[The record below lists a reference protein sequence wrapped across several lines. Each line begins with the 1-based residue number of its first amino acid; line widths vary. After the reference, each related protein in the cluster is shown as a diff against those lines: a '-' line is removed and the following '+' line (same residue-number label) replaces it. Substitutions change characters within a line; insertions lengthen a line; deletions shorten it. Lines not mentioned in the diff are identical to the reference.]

1 MIIEQN
7 NIFTIH
13 TDNTTYQ
20 FKAGDYGY
28 LEHIYYGPRIS
39 GEADFLV
46 IPQDR
51 ACQINPRQ
59 AGNNRRYSLDTIPME
74 YGFQGVGDFRSPAF
88 AVRYEDSSWGT
99 DLRYVGYEIQSGKYG
114 LPGLPAVYID
124 DENDVINPV
133 AVKESDGAQTL
144 RVFLEDRVSGIEVT
158 LFYGVIPHLDIITR
172 SVAVTN
178 RSGRTVTLTKV
189 QSACVD
195 FVSGNFDAVTFYGRW
210 AQERNMQR
218 SAVQHGLFSVGS
230 SRGGSSLQYNPSLIL
245 CDHETTEHTGLAYS
259 MTLMWSGNWA
269 AEVEKDQ
276 TDGIRMTMGL
286 GTQNFAWPLQPG
298 ETFWAPE
305 VIMSCSTAGF
315 SGISHNMHRCIRRHV
330 CRGPFRDV
338 RRPVLVNSWEAA
350 YFDFNGQK
358 IIDFAKDAAACGIE
372 MLVLDD
378 GWFGKRDNDES
389 GLGDWFVNETKLGM
403 SMAEMVGAVNDAGLQ
418 FGIWFEPEMISE
430 DSNLYRA
437 HPDYAFCFPGREPVR
452 GRSQLVLDFSR
463 EEVRA
468 CIFNQMCAVID
479 AVNEGCGA
487 AFAGNNGVPRGI
499 RYIKWDFNRAIND
512 VFSASAANQGQVCYN
527 YVRGLYDFLDRLEK
541 RYPQIMIEGCSS
553 GGGRFDAGMLYYT
566 PQIWCSDNTDAVDR
580 TRIQYGTSFIYP
592 VSTMG
597 SHVSACPNH
606 QTGRSTP
613 LHTRGVVAMS
623 GSFGYELSIGKLT
636 SEEQDLVRQ
645 QMATFK
651 NLQSLLH
658 DGTYYRLTS
667 PFTSPVV
674 AWSMVAE
681 DKSRFLLNFVTLE
694 AHANRNTCYIKCAG
708 LKPGAVYRE
717 EHSGD
722 LYPAEALMYVGFP
735 VTGARESCRREYGA
749 DQILFVEQGAFPR

>member
-1 MIIEQN
+1 MIISQN
-7 NIFTIH
+7 NVFTIH

-39 GEADFLV
+39 GTAEFLV

-51 ACQINPRQ
+51 ACQVNPRQ
-59 AGNNRRYSLDTIPME
+59 AENNRRYSLDTLPGE
-74 YGFQGVGDFRSPAF
+74 YGFQGVGDFRTPAF
-88 AVRYEDSSWGT
+88 TVRYEDSSWGA
-99 DLRYVGYEIQSGKYG
+99 DLRYVGYEIQGGKYR
-114 LPGLPAVYID
+114 LPGMPAVYADPEDAD
-124 DENDVINPV
+124 DCARIENED
-133 AVKESDGAQTL
+133 AQTL
-144 RVFLEDRVSGIEVT
+144 RVFLEDRVSGIEIT
-158 LFYGVIPHLDIITR
+158 LFYGVLPHLDIITR
-172 SVAVTN
+172 AAAVTN
-178 RSGRTVTLTKV
+178 RGSHQVTLTKV
-189 QSACVD
+189 QSACLD
-195 FVSGNFDAVTFYGRW
+195 FVGGDFDTITFYGRW
-210 AQERNMQR
+210 AQERHLQR
-218 SAVQHGLFSVGS
+218 AAVQHGLFSIGS
-230 SRGGSSLQYNPSLIL
+230 SRGGSSLHYNPSMFL
-245 CDHETTEHTGLAYS
+245 CDPDTTEQTGLAYS

-276 TDGIRMTMGL
+276 TSGTRWTMGL
-286 GTQNFAWPLQPG
+286 GSQNFAWPLNRG

-305 VIMSCSTAGF
+305 VIMSCSTAGL
-315 SGISHNMHRCIRRHV
+315 SGLSHNLHRCIRRHV

-350 YFDFNGQK
+350 YFDFTGEK
-358 IIDFAKDAAACGIE
+358 IIQFAKDAATCGVE

-378 GWFGKRDNDES
+378 GWFGKRDNDET

-403 SMAEMVGAVNDAGLQ
+403 SLAEMVGAVNDAGLQ

-479 AVNEGCGA
+479 AVNEGTGA
-487 AFAGNNGVPRGI
+487 AFPGSNGVPRGI

-512 VFSASAANQGQVCYN
+512 VFSASAADQGQVCYN
-527 YVRGLYDFLDRLEK
+527 YVRGLYDFLERLEK

-580 TRIQYGTSFIYP
+580 TYIQYGTSFTYP

-597 SHVSACPNH
+597 SHISACPNH
-606 QTGRSTP
+606 QTGRNAP
-613 LHTRGVVAMS
+613 LFTRGVVAMS
-623 GSFGYELSIGKLT
+623 GSFGYELSIGKL
-636 SEEQDLVRQ
+636 SAEEQDMVRN
-645 QMATFK
+645 QMAVFK
-651 NLQSLLH
+651 DLQPLLH
-658 DGTYYRLTS
+658 DGDYYRLTS

-674 AWSMVAE
+674 AWSMVSD
-681 DKSRFLLNFVTLE
+681 DKSRFILNFVSLE
-694 AHANRNTCYIKCAG
+694 AHANRNACYIKCAG
-708 LKPGAVYRE
+708 LKPGVMYRE
-717 EHSGD
+717 EQSGM
-722 LYPAEALMYVGFP
+722 LYPSEALMYVGFP
-735 VTGARESCRREYGA
+735 VTGYRPSTQYEYGA
-749 DQILFVEQGAFPR
+749 EQLLFTEQG